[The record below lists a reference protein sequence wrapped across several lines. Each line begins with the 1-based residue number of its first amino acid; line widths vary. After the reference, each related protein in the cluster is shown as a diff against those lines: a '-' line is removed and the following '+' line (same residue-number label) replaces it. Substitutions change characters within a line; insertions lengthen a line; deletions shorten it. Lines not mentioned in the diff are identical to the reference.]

1 MKQTLRPASLALVLA
16 GLVLAS
22 CGGGGGG
29 SYGGGVSTP
38 TAQTPPATDS
48 GTTMVGILGDR
59 GANSFNP
66 NPVTVKS
73 GAKVAWRNQDG
84 ILHRIVQ
91 DKAQA
96 GGGDS
101 NDPYGTPGNSGSS
114 DGFDAGDTTPGATS
128 NALTMNVSGT
138 VRYHCAIHPGMT
150 GSIVVQ

>member
-1 MKQTLRPASLALVLA
+1 MKQTVRPASLALVLA
-16 GLVLAS
+16 GLALAS

-29 SYGGGVSTP
+29 SYGGATTP
-38 TAQTPPATDS
+38 TAQTPPPATDS

-66 NPVTVKS
+66 NPVSVKA
-73 GAKVAWRNQDG
+73 GTKVAWRNQDG

-91 DKAQA
+91 DKAQT

-101 NDPYGTPGNSGSS
+101 GDPYGTPGNSGSS
-114 DGFDAGDTTPGATS
+114 DGWDAGDTMPGATS
-128 NALTMNVSGT
+128 SALTMNTAGT